1 MGSSRPSGGREKR
14 DRLHPVIAI
23 DGGAGTGKT
32 TSAASVARRLGFS
45 YVDSG
50 AIYRSVA
57 LALRQAGI
65 HEDDD
70 TALDAAVARL
80 DLSVEPSA
88 EAFRVYLDGRE
99 VADEIRTPAVSAF
112 SSRNATRP
120 TVRARVRS
128 LLRAARALGPLVVE
142 GRDIGTVVFPEASL
156 KVFLT
161 ASLDVRAARRQL
173 DLQARGIEQEAERVA
188 SEIAE
193 RDARDSTR
201 AESPLVRAEDAIVVD
216 TSDTTI
222 EEQVDVIVAAW
233 RARTGGSDHSEEVDR

>member
-1 MGSSRPSGGREKR
+1 MSPTTRVDSAGGRG
-14 DRLHPVIAI
+14 RLHPVIAI

-70 TALDAAVARL
+70 AALDAAVARL

-88 EAFRVYLDGRE
+88 DLFRVYLGGRE
-99 VADEIRTPAVSAF
+99 VADEIRTPEVSAF
-112 SSRNATRP
+112 ASRIATRP

-161 ASLDVRAARRQL
+161 ASLDVRAARRRL

-216 TSDTTI
+216 TSATTI
-222 EEQVDVIVAAW
+222 EGQVDLIVAAW
-233 RARTGGSDHSEEVDR
+233 RERTGESEPSEEDDR